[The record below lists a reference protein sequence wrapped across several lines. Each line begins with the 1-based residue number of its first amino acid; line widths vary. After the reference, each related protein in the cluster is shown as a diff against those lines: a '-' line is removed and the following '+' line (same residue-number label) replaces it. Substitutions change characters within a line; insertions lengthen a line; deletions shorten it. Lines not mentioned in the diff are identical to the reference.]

1 MEQLVEDAENNTL
14 SLRLLTTSFQ
24 KKEIP
29 IFQITFL
36 DDVLSVTNAL
46 SLLLQSNVKD
56 FAAISRIV
64 SSTLQILEDIG
75 NDFDSIYLKSFNKSA
90 EIIEK
95 IEILPHLVPV
105 LNKAVKIILIH
116 IKNSTKK
123 SFSHSPLH

>member
-1 MEQLVEDAENNTL
+1 MQT
-14 SLRLLTTSFQ
+14 
-24 KKEIP
+24 

-36 DDVLSVTNAL
+36 DDVLCVTNAL
-46 SLLLQSNVKD
+46 SLLLQSDVKD

-105 LNKAVKIILIH
+105 LNEAVKIILIH
-116 IKNSTKK
+116 IKHSTKK
-123 SFSHSPLH
+123 SFNHSPLH

>member
-1 MEQLVEDAENNTL
+1 MQT
-14 SLRLLTTSFQ
+14 
-24 KKEIP
+24 

-46 SLLLQSNVKD
+46 SLLLQSDVKD

-105 LNKAVKIILIH
+105 LHKAVKIILIH